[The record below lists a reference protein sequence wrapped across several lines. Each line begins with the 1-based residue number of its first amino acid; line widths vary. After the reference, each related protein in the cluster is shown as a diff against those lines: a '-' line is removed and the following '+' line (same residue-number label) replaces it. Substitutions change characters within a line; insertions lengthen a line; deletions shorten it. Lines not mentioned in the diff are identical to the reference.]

1 MNDEVT
7 PLSLNSREGIAL
19 LFAVAT
25 ILLVAFLTYR
35 GWATSGRRESQLDVT
50 QQIVSRTDA
59 LLLAV
64 TKAETGQRG
73 YLLTGEDN
81 YLEPYRQ
88 ARSEIP
94 AILLSLAKATKPH
107 PEQAERVGRLG
118 GAVNEK
124 LAELAATIELRRHK
138 GFSAAVAV
146 VLSDTG
152 RKRMEKIQDICSEI
166 LAVTNARLSQYSQEA
181 QSSVHEGGRIAILG
195 GACLFFLLIV
205 ATLAIKK
212 GVARRQFLIGNLQQ
226 GERRLENAASVS
238 EAANQAKSVF
248 LSTMSHEIRTPM
260 NAILGYAQL
269 MLRDPSLGAEAKTN
283 LKIIGRSGEHLL
295 SIINDVLD
303 MSKIEAGR
311 TEVSPVTFNLDQLL
325 NDLTAMFR
333 LRAEAKALVFELV
346 SDGNQVAYVVAD
358 ESKIRQVL
366 VNLLGNAVKFTQTG
380 KVTLRASLEQKS
392 ADELW
397 LLASVEDTGFG
408 LAADEQAKLF
418 QPFSQTSRG
427 IHSQEG
433 TGLGLAISRKCAR
446 LMGGDVTVTSNPGEG
461 STFRFEIPVGRGEA
475 GVALKRTVPRRVV
488 GIQGGA
494 ESPRIL
500 VVDDQLENRDW
511 LTKLLTLVGFTVQAA
526 ENGEVAIRTCD
537 EWKPQL
543 ILMDMHMPVMNGL
556 EATRIIKAR
565 PSGKETT
572 IVTLTA
578 SALDQDRHTVLESG
592 ADDFLSKPCRE
603 EELLEKMGSLLHI
616 VYDYE
621 ESDKT
626 DNPPSPGLTALSA
639 ATLDQLPAGII
650 EELREATSNG
660 SKKRLNQL
668 IARVREIDHAGPADA
683 LQELANKYEYDTL
696 TKLLEEASQH
706 SSSQR
711 S

>member
-1 MNDEVT
+1 
-7 PLSLNSREGIAL
+7 
-19 LFAVAT
+19 
-25 ILLVAFLTYR
+25 
-35 GWATSGRRESQLDVT
+35 
-50 QQIVSRTDA
+50 
-59 LLLAV
+59 
-64 TKAETGQRG
+64 
-73 YLLTGEDN
+73 
-81 YLEPYRQ
+81 
-88 ARSEIP
+88 
-94 AILLSLAKATKPH
+94 
-107 PEQAERVGRLG
+107 
-118 GAVNEK
+118 
-124 LAELAATIELRRHK
+124 
-138 GFSAAVAV
+138 
-146 VLSDTG
+146 
-152 RKRMEKIQDICSEI
+152 
-166 LAVTNARLSQYSQEA
+166 
-181 QSSVHEGGRIAILG
+181 
-195 GACLFFLLIV
+195 
-205 ATLAIKK
+205 
-212 GVARRQFLIGNLQQ
+212 
-226 GERRLENAASVS
+226 
-238 EAANQAKSVF
+238 
-248 LSTMSHEIRTPM
+248 
-260 NAILGYAQL
+260 
-269 MLRDPSLGAEAKTN
+269 
-283 LKIIGRSGEHLL
+283 
-295 SIINDVLD
+295 
-303 MSKIEAGR
+303 
-311 TEVSPVTFNLDQLL
+311 
-325 NDLTAMFR
+325 
-333 LRAEAKALVFELV
+333 
-346 SDGNQVAYVVAD
+346 VAYVVAD
-358 ESKIRQVL
+358 EGKIRQVL

-397 LLASVEDTGFG
+397 LMASVEDTGFG
-408 LAADEQAKLF
+408 LTAEEQAKLF

-488 GIQGGA
+488 GIQGGT

-565 PSGKETT
+565 PRGKETT

-626 DNPPSPGLTALSA
+626 DDPPSPGLTALKA